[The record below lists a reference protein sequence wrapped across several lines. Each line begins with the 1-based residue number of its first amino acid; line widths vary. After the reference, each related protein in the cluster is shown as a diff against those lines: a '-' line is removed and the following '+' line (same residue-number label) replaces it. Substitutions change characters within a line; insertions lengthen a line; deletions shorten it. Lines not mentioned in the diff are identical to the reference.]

1 MYVYKTPHDAAAYI
15 AKRISSP
22 FWQDRVH
29 DMIRH
34 ACLAP
39 SNDGSTP
46 IAIHNAKVDRVASQW
61 PLAGSISITRD
72 DGRKFRLV
80 MKGRNFKVE
89 AS

>member
-1 MYVYKTPHDAAAYI
+1 MQVYKTPHDAAAHI
-15 AKRISSP
+15 AKRISST
-22 FWQDRVH
+22 FWQDRLY

-46 IAIHNAKVDRVASQW
+46 IAMHNVRVDRVASQW

-72 DGRKFRLV
+72 DGKKFRLV

-89 AS
+89 VV